1 MSKISKDSVAE
12 ALTGIIDSD
21 SGKNILEAGFVKKIH
36 VDGATISCIL
46 EVDAENAREKE
57 PMRAECEK
65 VLSAIDGVETANV
78 VLTAERQ
85 APSESAAPTMPAAN
99 QPPPAPTPNALPGV
113 KTIIAV
119 ASGKGGVGKS
129 TTSVN
134 LALALKNMGL
144 RVGLLDL
151 DIFGP
156 SLPKLVGVEGQRPRL
171 NDNDKI
177 IPIEALGIKVM
188 SIGLLMNNND
198 PIVWR
203 GPRVM
208 GATNQLLK
216 DVAWGELDVLMLDL
230 PPGTGDVQLSLIQTV
245 PVDGAVIVSTPQ
257 DLALIDAR
265 KGMLMFD
272 KTNVAVLGIVEN
284 MSSFACPKCGEESHI
299 FGHGGAAD
307 TAKELG
313 VDFLG
318 EVPLHMDIRALS
330 DAGTPIVDSK
340 PDSPQALAYM
350 AIAEKVKDE
359 IS

>member
-1 MSKISKDSVAE
+1 MTRISKDSVAE
-12 ALTGIIDSD
+12 VLTGIIDSD

-46 EVDAENAREKE
+46 DVGTANAREKE
-57 PMRAECEK
+57 PMRAECENALK
-65 VLSAIDGVETANV
+65 AIAGVESV
-78 VLTAERQ
+78 QVILTAERQ
-85 APSESAAPTMPAAN
+85 SPSAPAAPAAN

-134 LALALKNMGL
+134 LALALKNTGL

-156 SLPKLVGVEGQRPRL
+156 SLPKLVGIEGQRPSL

-177 IPIEALGIKVM
+177 IPIEVLGMKVM
-188 SIGLLMNNND
+188 SIGLLTKNNEA
-198 PIVWR
+198 IVWR

-208 GATNQLLK
+208 SATNQLLK
-216 DVAWGELDVLMLDL
+216 DVAWGELDVLVLDL

-245 PVDGAVIVSTPQ
+245 PVNGAVIVSTPQ

-265 KGMLMFD
+265 KGMQMFE
-272 KTNVAVLGIVEN
+272 KTNVRVLGIVEN
-284 MSSFACPKCGEESHI
+284 MSSFSCPKCGEVSHI

-307 TAKELG
+307 TAKDLG

-318 EVPLHMDIRALS
+318 EVPLHMDIRAFS
-330 DAGTPIVDSK
+330 DAGTPIVDRK
-340 PDSPQALAYM
+340 PDSPQAAAYI
-350 AIAEKVKDE
+350 AIAAKIKEKITLPV
-359 IS
+359 